1 MIYIH
6 PLFNREVYKMA
17 IEDYFVDII
26 VLEQIGTQTNQIGG
40 IQDNWGEVKTL
51 RGIINCK
58 SVEPSILSGKAGE
71 NSEYNGLF
79 EYCENAINY
88 LKPENRFK
96 DPEGNIYKMSGK
108 LKNTINQNH
117 HFKVELIYVE
127 YIE

>member
-1 MIYIH
+1 
-6 PLFNREVYKMA
+6 MA

-40 IQDNWGEVKTL
+40 IQDNWGEVTTL
-51 RGIINCK
+51 RGVVNCK